1 MAVKKKG
8 LGRGLDALFPEK
20 SVKPTEKKPAQK
32 SVATNESLHQQEE
45 GALNAS
51 AVKSAA
57 ETKDTAQAAVV
68 EEPKKSEML
77 VKISKV
83 EPNRTQPRK
92 QFDEDALLELSESIK
107 QFGIL
112 QHFWFR
118 IKAITMKLLRARE
131 DGGQPN
137 LPD

>member
-20 SVKPTEKKPAQK
+20 SVKPAEKKPEQK
-32 SVATNESLHQQEE
+32 PVATNESLHQQEE
-45 GALNAS
+45 GSLNAS

-92 QFDEDALLELSESIK
+92 QFDEDALLE
-107 QFGIL
+107 
-112 QHFWFR
+112 
-118 IKAITMKLLRARE
+118 
-131 DGGQPN
+131 
-137 LPD
+137 